1 MTAGDPLASWYAMA
15 KAEPPAVA
23 AAAANKIPIAGD
35 DGRVRKTAEAW
46 LCRLDA
52 TATLAQAK
60 ISSEAARNSNGGRL
74 LSVSKP
80 VALNRRSWRRER
92 VNRSRFVVAAVV

>member
-1 MTAGDPLASWYAMA
+1 MASWYAIA

-23 AAAANKIPIAGD
+23 AAAASSIPIAGD
-35 DGRVRKTAEAW
+35 DGRTKKTAEAW

-52 TATLAQAK
+52 AATLAQAK
-60 ISSEAARNSNGGRL
+60 ISSEAARNNNGGKL

-80 VALNRRSWRRER
+80 VALNRR
-92 VNRSRFVVAAVV
+92 